1 MNRASVCSIC
11 EGVLNEYNLKVVSSP
26 LSVPCQACFKI
37 LEPHQTNK
45 LIRMRMHM
53 HVTTTITKCS
63 ILSRILSNTQQF
75 TRVRVYLCI
84 STVSFGCMKRMY
96 RTWRVPYLNIIS
108 YKKLEI
114 ASKDNESK
122 ELSLKSP
129 TSCGA
134 EVEECGRDMQVLRF
148 RSQKVWAMF
157 PASNS
162 LLPCVLS

>member
-1 MNRASVCSIC
+1 MYSLEMRNRITMGKALSVCTSCTDSRIYIEDRIITNCMKIEELSHWIRRICMNRTSLCGIC

-75 TRVRVYLCI
+75 TRVRVYFCI
-84 STVSFGCMKRMY
+84 ASVSFGCMKRMY
-96 RTWRVPYLNIIS
+96 RT
-108 YKKLEI
+108 
-114 ASKDNESK
+114 
-122 ELSLKSP
+122 
-129 TSCGA
+129 
-134 EVEECGRDMQVLRF
+134 
-148 RSQKVWAMF
+148 
-157 PASNS
+157 
-162 LLPCVLS
+162 